1 METTMHF
8 DQGHRGE
15 RSALETPIELRSG
28 RGRRLAALLRHAFR
42 PIASACRRVTS
53 WVSVEVIS
61 RRHVQMLVT
70 LDDRMLADIGVA
82 RHQIP
87 DLVRNVERRRR
98 IRNVP

>member
-1 METTMHF
+1 M
-8 DQGHRGE
+8 
-15 RSALETPIELRSG
+15 SARLVYQSPPPPPVW
-28 RGRRLAALLRHAFR
+28 RRLVNAIVIVIEAFVEAYHLRKSIRAL
-42 PIASACRRVTS
+42 
-53 WVSVEVIS
+53 
-61 RRHVQMLVT
+61 QK